1 MRVLLLLAGLALTI
15 YAVVDCIQTDDEK
28 VKYLPKIAWVV
39 LVVLV
44 PWVGPLAWLIA
55 GRARSFPSGPWS
67 SKRPITGPRG
77 PEDDPDFLRNL

>member
-15 YAVVDCIQTDDEK
+15 YAVVDCIQTDDQS

-39 LVVLV
+39 LIVLI
-44 PWVGPLAWLIA
+44 PWVGPIAWLVA
-55 GRARSFPSGPWS
+55 GRQRSFPPGRWNP
-67 SKRPITGPRG
+67 KRPVTGPRG

>member
-15 YAVVDCIQTDDEK
+15 YAAIDCLQTKDER
-28 VKYLPKIAWVV
+28 VKYIPKIAWFV
-39 LVVLV
+39 LVVLI
-44 PWVGPLAWLIA
+44 PWVGPLAWLLA
-55 GRARSFPSGPWS
+55 GRARSFPPGKRN